1 MLLLLLLMMMKEIQM
16 KNDFRSIYTPRTEN
30 EFREFVRMLKNS
42 KIYFYVC
49 PFASGLIKVYGCRTV
64 SIIGSILTI
73 TGMLLSTIFDQSIY
87 FHFIT
92 IGLLAGCGL
101 GLLSITKLIIVTIWF
116 DQKLALALGIAECG
130 SGFGM
135 AIFAFIT
142 NYLIQM
148 YTWKGAM
155 IILAGLL
162 STCLIFSAL
171 YVEPNCPLPTSKH
184 DMNSKSLFCQVIKET
199 TDFSLLW
206 KRKSFL
212 LFVLNQFF
220 LSLVFFTPIII
231 ITDRIKRSGFGL
243 SSSSIYFCFGI
254 ANGFGRILFGYISTN
269 FDIDNLWLLI
279 IVTIALGATIWLTNL
294 AHTFATIQLFYALF
308 GIFFGANICLT
319 QVVLVDMLGTN
330 KMANALGIISFFDGF
345 AALIG
350 PPIINL
356 AVNYYDD
363 DDNND
368 KNNDIYSTSILITS
382 IVSIGS
388 VLFLIPIS
396 WLHHKQNSNEQNE
409 IISKHK
415 KRYRH

>member
-1 MLLLLLLMMMKEIQM
+1 MSCHLLG
-16 KNDFRSIYTPRTEN
+16 
-30 EFREFVRMLKNS
+30 
-42 KIYFYVC
+42 

-101 GLLSITKLIIVTIWF
+101 GLLSITKLIIVTNWF

-294 AHTFATIQLFYALF
+294 AYSFATIQLFYALF
-308 GIFFGANICLT
+308 GIFFGKYLCL
-319 QVVLVDMLGTN
+319 L
-330 KMANALGIISFFDGF
+330 
-345 AALIG
+345 
-350 PPIINL
+350 PC
-356 AVNYYDD
+356 
-363 DDNND
+363 
-368 KNNDIYSTSILITS
+368 
-382 IVSIGS
+382 
-388 VLFLIPIS
+388 
-396 WLHHKQNSNEQNE
+396 
-409 IISKHK
+409 
-415 KRYRH
+415 